1 VALLTRPTL
10 HRLMIVLSLLL
21 ALTVAMPEV
30 ASGKHKRPK
39 RRMSTAGFT
48 ASFIPPTSFNC
59 TWVEEPLHDYRC
71 TASPGGWPDPFP
83 LRVALSRNGNPPP
96 PAPPGQEWK
105 GLASPE
111 VAPVFS
117 CEPDESG
124 DLSAAHYRCTFDD
137 PQEHT
142 FMADQI
148 VSVCDDERV
157 TPEGVSFCS
166 PDYVPGYTGGGAL
179 IYTPVQGYDPPQIPP
194 PPRGP
199 DEDFFELDS
208 WYPPD
213 SMPPDTTITAGPSG
227 LVASREASLR
237 FGSTENGSTF
247 ECRLDGSQWE
257 KCEAPR
263 GYEQL
268 QDGAHSVQVRA
279 TDGASNLDPTPAGR
293 TWQIDATPPD
303 ARILQGPRNITRD
316 RTPSFIFVA
325 SELTATLQCSLDA
338 ASFTG
343 CTSPHTV
350 MRPLS
355 DGTHSFVVQASDFLG
370 NVDQTPARRAV
381 TVDTS
386 GPRMKI
392 SGRRVRLTRRG
403 VARVRIRCPASEL
416 TGLCAGKLTLKTA
429 KRVEVGA
436 RPRIVTLGKK
446 RVRVTRGR
454 AVFATVKL
462 SRQGRR
468 VVAKLENIR
477 VRATIRARDRVGN
490 VATTRRS
497 FVLEA
502 PGR

>member
-1 VALLTRPTL
+1 
-10 HRLMIVLSLLL
+10 MIMLSLVL
-21 ALTVAMPEV
+21 ALAVAMPEV

-71 TASPGGWPDPFP
+71 TASPGGWPAPFP

-117 CEPDESG
+117 CDPDESG
-124 DLSAAHYRCTFDD
+124 DLSAAHYRCTFND

-157 TPEGVSFCS
+157 SPEGVSFCS
-166 PDYVPGYTGGGAL
+166 PDYVPGYTLDGAL
-179 IYTPVQGYDPPQIPP
+179 IYTPVQGYDPPQTPP

-199 DEDFFELDS
+199 DEEFFELDS

-213 SMPPDTTITAGPSG
+213 NVPPDTTITAGPSG

-257 KCEAPR
+257 KCDAPQ
-263 GYEQL
+263 GYEDL
-268 QDGAHSVQVRA
+268 EDGAHFFAVRA
-279 TDGASNLDPTPAGR
+279 TDGASNLDATPAGR
-293 TWQIDATPPD
+293 AWQIDATPPD
-303 ARILQGPRNITRD
+303 TSILQGPPKITRD

-338 ASFTG
+338 GPFTG

-350 MRPLS
+350 SRSLS
-355 DGTHSFVVQASDFLG
+355 DGRHSFRAKAGDLLG
-370 NVDQTPARRAV
+370 NVDTTPAQRNV
-381 TVDTS
+381 TVDTT
-386 GPRMKI
+386 GPRMGI

-403 VARVRIRCPASEL
+403 VAKVRIRCPRSEL
-416 TGLCAGKLTLKTA
+416 SGLCAGKLTLKTA
-429 KRVEVGA
+429 KRVGGGS
-436 RPRIVTLGKK
+436 RPQIVTLGKK
-446 RVRVTRGR
+446 RVRVRRGR
-454 AVFATVKL
+454 SVLARVRL
-462 SRQGRR
+462 SKQARR
-468 VVAKLENIR
+468 LVAKLEGVR
-477 VRATIRARDRVGN
+477 VRASVRARDGVGN
-490 VATTRRS
+490 VATTTRR
-497 FVLEA
+497 FVLKA
-502 PGR
+502 PRR